1 MDYDIVMA
9 LTFVVFAV
17 ILILAI
23 LPRAGYEEGS
33 FGSTPESIRASQ
45 RERARRRRHLR

>member
-1 MDYDIVMA
+1 MDYDLVMA

-17 ILILAI
+17 ILIVAI

-33 FGSTPESIRASQ
+33 LGSTPESMRAAQ
-45 RERARRRRHLR
+45 RERARRRRHSR